1 MSMSWRSLIRRLAI
15 RAMLTQEWWRSG
27 VTYNPLSPQ
36 VSSNPYPKYTE
47 LREKDPV
54 HWSPLMDS
62 WVLSRYADIDAVLR
76 DHKRF
81 SNDGRNRIPSRSRRA
96 SIPAGNDPNML
107 FLDPPDHT
115 RLRALVSKAFTPHTI
130 AALEP
135 RIRHIMGELL
145 AQLPNPANFDL
156 MQTIASPLPVIVIAE
171 LLGVSPEDREQF
183 KIWSNR
189 RARLLEP
196 TISARERQ
204 AAASAAEDL
213 NAYFLKVIEQRRR
226 QPQDDLISVLVEV
239 EEAGDKLTQH
249 ELIEMLRLLL
259 IAGNETTTN
268 LIGNGMLALLR
279 HPQQMQ
285 WLRDEPEL
293 IPAAVEE
300 LLRYDA
306 PVQITARSATEDLT
320 LHGRSIRNGHGII
333 LLIAAANRDPSVFAH
348 PERLDIGRQ
357 SPPAHIAFG
366 RGIHHCLGAPLA
378 RLEARI
384 VIDMLLERFAT
395 LELLTDKPTFRDNII
410 LRGLTALPIR
420 GQVGGSK
427 KLEDV

>member
-15 RAMLTQEWWRSG
+15 RTMLAQEWWRSG

-36 VSSNPYPKYTE
+36 VSSDPYPKYVE
-47 LREKDPV
+47 LRERDPV

-62 WVLSRYADIDAVLR
+62 WVLSRYEDIDAILR

-81 SNDGRNRIPSRSRRA
+81 SNDARNRIPSRSRRA
-96 SIPAGNDPNML
+96 SIPAGNDPSML

-115 RLRALVSKAFTPHTI
+115 RLRALVSKAFTPHAI

-145 AQLPNPANFDL
+145 DQIPDPTNFDL
-156 MQTIASPLPVIVIAE
+156 MQAIANPLPVIVIAE
-171 LLGVSPEDREQF
+171 LLGVSPEDRDQF
-183 KIWSNR
+183 KIWSDR

-196 TISARERQ
+196 IITAQERQ
-204 AAASAAEDL
+204 AAASAAEEL
-213 NAYFLKVIEQRRR
+213 NAYFLNVIEQRRSH
-226 QPQDDLISVLVEV
+226 PQDDLISALVAV

-249 ELIEMLRLLL
+249 ELIEMLRLIL

-268 LIGNGMLALLR
+268 LIGNGMLALMR

-285 WLRDEPEL
+285 RLRDEPAL
-293 IPAAVEE
+293 IASAVEE

-306 PVQITARSATEDLT
+306 PVQINARSATEDMT
-320 LHGRSIRNGHGII
+320 LHGRPIRKGQGVI
-333 LLIAAANRDPSVFAH
+333 LLIASANRDPSVFEH
-348 PERLDIGRQ
+348 PEKLDITRQ
-357 SPPAHIAFG
+357 TTPAHIAFG

-378 RLEARI
+378 RLEAHI

-395 LELLTDKPTFRDNII
+395 LDLLTDNPTFRDNVI
-410 LRGLTALPIR
+410 LRGLADLPIC
-420 GQVGGSK
+420 GQVR
-427 KLEDV
+427 E